1 MTTFIYYKEL
11 KLHLVRKSNFFNRG
25 DYLAFK
31 DLFKFNKDKTTFIFV
46 GGKGGVGKTSISSA
60 TALWLANKGKKTLIV
75 STDPAHS
82 LSDSLEV
89 PIGAYP
95 REIKTNLYAV
105 EIDPDEAMAQKQSQL
120 EAQKASSSPDALGG
134 LDFLTDQMDLAS
146 SSPGADEAAAFEVFL
161 SVMTS
166 NEYDVVVFDTAPTG
180 HTLRLLTFPE
190 IMDSWV
196 GKIMLAKTKLG
207 SVANSLKNILPF
219 MDAVDDPQTTED
231 LKRTKEQIDEAKK
244 VLSDPDRTTFK
255 MVVIPEE
262 MSIYESERALET
274 LEKNNMAVDSVIV
287 NQVMPDICDCDFCHS
302 RFKLQQK
309 RLALIDQKFANQVVA
324 QVPLFKDE
332 VKGQDKLLNLAE
344 ILYEGKD
351 NDEVTQEAIQL

>member
-1 MTTFIYYKEL
+1 
-11 KLHLVRKSNFFNRG
+11 
-25 DYLAFK
+25 LAFR
-31 DLFKFNKDKTTFIFV
+31 DYFKFNKDKTTFIFV

-60 TALWLANKGKKTLIV
+60 TALWLAEQGKKTLVV

-89 PIGAYP
+89 PIGHYP
-95 REIKTNLYAV
+95 REIKTNLFAV
-105 EIDPDEAMAQKQSQL
+105 EIDPDEAMAEKQNAL
-120 EAQKASSSPDALGG
+120 EAQKDTASGDMLGG

-146 SSPGADEAAAFEVFL
+146 SSPGADEVAAFEVFL

-180 HTLRLLTFPE
+180 HTLRLLSFPE
-190 IMDSWV
+190 VMDSWV
-196 GKIMLAKTKLG
+196 GKAMMAKAKLG
-207 SVANSLKNILPF
+207 SLANSLKNIMPF
-219 MDAVDDPQTTED
+219 MDAVDNPQTAED

-244 VLSDPDRTTFK
+244 VLSDPDRTSFK

-262 MSIYESERALET
+262 MSIYESERALEA
-274 LEKNNMAVDSVIV
+274 LEKNEMNVDSVIV

-302 RFKLQQK
+302 RHKLQQK
-309 RLALIDQKFANQVVA
+309 RLALIDQKFANQHIA
-324 QVPLFKDE
+324 EVPLFKDE
-332 VKGQDKLLNLAE
+332 VKGQEKLLNLAH

>member
-1 MTTFIYYKEL
+1 M
-11 KLHLVRKSNFFNRG
+11 
-25 DYLAFK
+25 AFK
-31 DLFKFNKDKTTFIFV
+31 DIFKFKKGQTTFIFV

-60 TALWLANKGKKTLIV
+60 TALWLANQGKKTLIV

-89 PIGAYP
+89 TIGHYP
-95 REIKTNLYAV
+95 VQINENLFAV
-105 EIDPDEAMAQKQSQL
+105 EIDPDKAMEEKQREL
-120 EAQKASSSPDALGG
+120 ESRKSMASPDQLMG
-134 LDFLTDQMDLAS
+134 LDFLGEQMDLAS
-146 SSPGADEAAAFEVFL
+146 ASPGADEAAAFEVFL

-180 HTLRLLTFPE
+180 HTLRLLSFPE

-196 GKIMLAKTKLG
+196 GKLMKAKAALG
-207 SVANSLKNILPF
+207 NATNALKNIIPF
-219 MDAVDDPQTTED
+219 MDADEDIQTRQE
-231 LKRTKEQIDEAKK
+231 LEETKKQIDQAKA

-262 MSIYESERALET
+262 MSIYESERAIEALNKYDIT
-274 LEKNNMAVDSVIV
+274 TDSIIV
-287 NQVMPDICDCDFCHS
+287 NQVMPDISDCDFCHS
-302 RFKLQQK
+302 RYMLQQK
-309 RLALIDQKFANQVVA
+309 RLALIDQKFKDQVVA

-332 VKGQDKLLNLAE
+332 VKGQEKLMKLAE

-351 NDEVTQEAIQL
+351 NDEVKPNVIQL

>member
-1 MTTFIYYKEL
+1 M
-11 KLHLVRKSNFFNRG
+11 
-25 DYLAFK
+25 AFR
-31 DLFKFNKDKTTFIFV
+31 DFFKFNKDKTTFIFV
-46 GGKGGVGKTSISSA
+46 GGKGGVGKTSVSSA
-60 TALWLANKGKKTLIV
+60 TALWLAEQGKKTLIV

-89 PIGAYP
+89 PIGHYP

-105 EIDPDEAMAQKQSQL
+105 EIDPDEAMAQKQAVIES
-120 EAQKASSSPDALGG
+120 QKAGSSSDQAGG
-134 LDFLTDQMDLAS
+134 LDFLTDQLDLAS
-146 SSPGADEAAAFEVFL
+146 ASPGADEAAAFEVFL

-190 IMDSWV
+190 VMDSWV

-207 SVANSLKNILPF
+207 TLANSLKGILPF
-219 MDAVDDPQTTED
+219 MDAVDNPQTTED

-262 MSIYESERALET
+262 MSIYESERALEV
-274 LEKNNMAVDSVIV
+274 LEKNDMTVDSIIV

-302 RFKLQQK
+302 RYKLQQK
-309 RLALIDQKFANQVVA
+309 RLALIDQKFPNQHIA
-324 QVPLFKDE
+324 EIPLFKDE
-332 VKGQDKLLNLAE
+332 VKGQEKLLKLAH
-344 ILYEGKD
+344 IL
-351 NDEVTQEAIQL
+351 